1 MDTIFLLT
9 LGFIFLGALF
19 SNILKWHNKDRV
31 LKDLQ
36 RFHSTFEM
44 QDGKRIWGKTR
55 IYSNGM
61 ELMFSRDTRNSSGD
75 PVTSYIFYNDDID
88 KIRAIYRNHSEL
100 SVTNQQRRKKEIQRV
115 SNPGFFAIF
124 YRKMRIIFN
133 MFNDAIGEAFSVF
146 LSRMKGGT
154 IGNSLLNT
162 QSEYLKKLG
171 TTALSVMG
179 NTHDPIMERY
189 INRRVVVSLNDAIRK
204 DEFCGFLKE
213 YSSAWM
219 SIVDCSITHTH
230 HIALDDIERLTLQRD
245 MDFSFFLYADDTL
258 DGSDDQNQQQSQLAL
273 DIVITYFGIEP
284 LKLLHIESDDQDNAK
299 PKKYLQK
306 INKTLKHGQSIS
318 LTLSHL
324 PQQTF
329 KHFDRD
335 LLPLEFE
342 MIAEERQQE
351 EPEESQIYQSILPA
365 FELEFISRHTV
376 DIFVPRSRAVLRHSS
391 E

>member
-9 LGFIFLGALF
+9 LGIIFLGALF

-36 RFHSTFEM
+36 KFHSTFEM
-44 QDGKRIWGKTR
+44 QDGKRIWGKTQ

-61 ELMFSRDTRNSSGD
+61 ELMFSRDARNSTGD
-75 PVTSYIFYNDDID
+75 PVTSYIFYHDDID
-88 KIRAIYRNHSEL
+88 RIRAIYRNHSEL
-100 SVTNQQRRKKEIQRV
+100 SVENQARRKKEVDSVSQPSFIRV
-115 SNPGFFAIF
+115 F
-124 YRKMRIIFN
+124 YRKLRIVFN

-146 LSRMKGGT
+146 LSRMKGGAMGST
-154 IGNSLLNT
+154 LLNT
-162 QSEYLKKLG
+162 QSDYLKKLG
-171 TTALSVMG
+171 TTALSVVG
-179 NTHDPIMERY
+179 NAHDPIMERY
-189 INRRVVVSLNDAIRK
+189 INCRVVVSINDDVRK

-219 SIVDCSITHTH
+219 SIVDCRITHTH

-245 MDFSFFLYADDTL
+245 MDFSYFLYEDT
-258 DGSDDQNQQQSQLAL
+258 DEQNTGDVKSMEPQLAL
-273 DIVITYFGIEP
+273 DIVITYYGREP
-284 LKLLHIESDDQDNAK
+284 LKLLHIESNDQGTN
-299 PKKYLQK
+299 KKYLHK
-306 INKTLKHGQSIS
+306 INKTLKHDQSIS

-329 KHFDRD
+329 KHLDRG

-351 EPEESQIYQSILPA
+351 APEESQIYQSILPA
-365 FELEFISRHTV
+365 FELEFSSRHTV
-376 DIFVPRSRAVLRHSS
+376 DVFVPRSCGILRHSS